1 VHCLRPP
8 FHPRAYSI
16 NTCTMALIRFS
27 ACLLG
32 LAPALCEGTSLLQ
45 RSAARQRSFSGLRY
59 SPQDPAARTLLTLD
73 TNHDG
78 RIDPNEIARFAKKQG
93 LDPAAA
99 TQEFSSIDSNG
110 DRELDSLELQ
120 RVLGGSSLQQAQV
133 QEVAVDKLQAAPVK
147 LRTSPAEPETEPS
160 LALDSAPSVVVE
172 APLATELEET
182 PVLEEAPVATRMEAA
197 KERLLEPP
205 ALAAVEPTLT
215 EVAPAAENAIAI
227 EAPAAESVELIS
239 DVARN
244 SMRMAAKKVAD
255 ELLVEENEENEARAL
270 DRSAAETRAN
280 SSALAKKTLQDAL
293 DASSKAAKAKA
304 DELVAQL
311 SSLEEQAERAEVRAA
326 ALRAKAKME
335 AEEGNELMAAAEQAM
350 RLP

>member
-1 VHCLRPP
+1 MP
-8 FHPRAYSI
+8 
-16 NTCTMALIRFS
+16 
-27 ACLLG
+27 
-32 LAPALCEGTSLLQ
+32 
-45 RSAARQRSFSGLRY
+45 
-59 SPQDPAARTLLTLD
+59 
-73 TNHDG
+73 
-78 RIDPNEIARFAKKQG
+78 KKQG

-110 DRELDSLELQ
+110 DGELDSLELQ
-120 RVLGGSSLQQAQV
+120 QVLGGSSLQQAQV

-160 LALDSAPSVVVE
+160 LPLDSAPSVVVE
-172 APLATELEET
+172 APLATELVET

-244 SMRMAAKKVAD
+244 SMRMAAKMVAD
-255 ELLVEENEENEARAL
+255 ELLVEENEENEARGL

-335 AEEGNELMAAAEQAM
+335 AEEGNELMAAAEQAI